1 MKILLINKFF
11 FSFGGSETAL
21 FQTAKMLRESGHEV
35 IFFSM
40 THPKNNEAR
49 ESFYFVSR
57 VDFEKMESWWATI
70 KAVRRLLFG
79 KDSHVK
85 LEELLRKEKPD
96 IAHLHNIYHHLSP
109 AIIATLKKCGVPV
122 VMTLHDYK
130 IVCPAY
136 KLFSHG
142 AVCENCR
149 GRRFYWCVL
158 KKCVKNSRLKSLLCT
173 IEVARHRRFYEM
185 IDAFI
190 SPSRFL
196 MSKMAEMG
204 FQMHCRYIPNVISL
218 QQKSSAVA
226 VDPPQI
232 LYFGRL
238 VEEKGIGLLI
248 GAMKG
253 IPATCLIVGRG
264 PGKKA
269 LQTLAARNP
278 DASIQF
284 LDHQPFSALEAIIRR
299 SAMVVI
305 PSLWHENNPYSI
317 IESFS
322 LGVPVVAAR
331 SGGIPELVIDRE
343 SGLLFTAGSGADLRE
358 KIVLLLNNP
367 ALGRELARKARRHLE
382 QHFHPDRHCEELLG
396 LYREVIEANAK
407 SGTVI
412 VE

>member
-1 MKILLINKFF
+1 MKILLVNKFF

-21 FQTAKMLRESGHEV
+21 FQTAKLLRDSGHEV

-40 THPKNNEAR
+40 AHPKNSEAR
-49 ESFYFVSR
+49 ESSYFVSR
-57 VDFEKMESWWATI
+57 VDFEEFESWRAPI
-70 KAVRRLLFG
+70 KGVRRLLFG
-79 KDSHVK
+79 KDSQVK
-85 LEELLRKEKPD
+85 LEELLLKEKPD

-109 AIIATLKKCGVPV
+109 AIIATLKKYDIPI

-173 IEVARHRRFYEM
+173 IEVTRHRRFYEM
-185 IDAFI
+185 VDAFI

-196 MSKMAEMG
+196 MSKITEMG
-204 FQMHCRYIPNVISL
+204 FQMHCRYIPNVVSL
-218 QQKSSAVA
+218 QQKSSAIA
-226 VDPPQI
+226 ADPPQI

-238 VEEKGIGLLI
+238 VEEKGIHLLI
-248 GAMKG
+248 EAMKG
-253 IPATCLIVGRG
+253 IRATCLIVGRG
-264 PGKKA
+264 PRKKA
-269 LQTLAARNP
+269 LQTQAARNP

-284 LDHQPFSALEAIIRR
+284 LDHQPFSALAAIIRR

-305 PSLWHENNPYSI
+305 PSIWHENNPFSI

-331 SGGIPELVIDRE
+331 IGGIPELVIDQE
-343 SGLLFTAGSGADLRE
+343 SGLLFTAGSSGDLRA
-358 KIVLLLNNP
+358 KIMLLLKKP
-367 ALGRELARKARRHLE
+367 ALGWELARKARLHLE
-382 QHFHPDRHCEELLG
+382 RNFQPDRHCEELLG
-396 LYREVIEANAK
+396 LYREVIDAK
-407 SGTVI
+407 AK
-412 VE
+412 